1 MEIRDGWRM
10 TSENGGMKLG
20 EMPQLPD
27 ELMEFAAAWQN
38 WRGDGLPPD
47 RGQVSLDDISLLL
60 PRVMVLEVLS
70 PTEAPFR
77 LVGTSYRDTFGIE
90 LTGLNFVDLAT
101 PGNRAVRGHRLWA
114 MANTP
119 CGSHASSPDL
129 NPSRAGNLIHTLS
142 FPVRPKQPNQP
153 MQFFGLSFGTRK
165 VDLSV
170 SYGIDMVERLADNFS
185 YIDIGAGLPNQT

>member
-1 MEIRDGWRM
+1 MDIRDGWRM

-20 EMPQLPD
+20 ALPQLPD

-77 LVGTSYRDTFGIE
+77 LVGTSYRETFGIE

-101 PGNRAVRGHRLWA
+101 PGNRAVRGHRPWA